1 MKALAVI
8 ILAAGQG
15 TRMRSKLAKVL
26 HLVGGRP
33 MILYAI
39 ELAQSVTKGGKG
51 HIALVTG
58 HQAEKI
64 KDVITEYDVVPVVQ
78 TRRLGTGHAVA
89 QAQPVFQAGEEWRKR
104 RFLILSGDTPL
115 LTQSTV
121 RRMLAHHDA
130 ERATVTILTAH
141 LQHPNGYGRIV
152 RGRDGYIWRIMEDK
166 DATPAERRISEINA
180 GTYIVEGDFLFPAL
194 TQLKPGNAQKEYYL
208 TDIVS
213 VAVGRGKRV
222 AAYPADDAVEALGI
236 NTRNELAEAERLMRA
251 RIRDRLMAAGVTFL
265 APETSFVDAD
275 VRIGRDSVIH
285 PHTTLEGRTT
295 IGEDCVIRSH
305 SRIAESVL
313 RGGVT
318 VLDSCIIEGARL
330 EESCVVGPFARLRP
344 GTIIGRAARVG
355 NFVELKKTE
364 LGVGSKANHLSYLG
378 DAQIGKR
385 VNIGA
390 GTITF
395 NYDGNNKHQTVIG
408 DDVFI
413 GSDVSLVAPVR
424 IGRGAIVGAGSVVTD
439 DVPAEAL
446 ALGRARQ
453 VLKSGGAKIWRQKIG
468 EKSSRGK
475 P

>member
-1 MKALAVI
+1 MKPLAVI

-26 HLVGGRP
+26 HLVAGRP

-51 HIALVTG
+51 NIALVTG

-78 TRRLGTGHAVA
+78 TRRLGTGHAVI
-89 QAQPVFQAGEEWRKR
+89 QAQSVFQAGEEWRKR

-141 LQHPNGYGRIV
+141 LQRPNGYGRIV

-194 TQLKPGNAQKEYYL
+194 TQLKPGNAQKEFYL

-251 RIRDRLMAAGVTFL
+251 RIRDR
-265 APETSFVDAD
+265 
-275 VRIGRDSVIH
+275 
-285 PHTTLEGRTT
+285 
-295 IGEDCVIRSH
+295 
-305 SRIAESVL
+305 
-313 RGGVT
+313 
-318 VLDSCIIEGARL
+318 
-330 EESCVVGPFARLRP
+330 
-344 GTIIGRAARVG
+344 
-355 NFVELKKTE
+355 K
-364 LGVGSKANHLSYLG
+364 
-378 DAQIGKR
+378 
-385 VNIGA
+385 
-390 GTITF
+390 
-395 NYDGNNKHQTVIG
+395 
-408 DDVFI
+408 
-413 GSDVSLVAPVR
+413 
-424 IGRGAIVGAGSVVTD
+424 SVV
-439 DVPAEAL
+439 
-446 ALGRARQ
+446 
-453 VLKSGGAKIWRQKIG
+453 
-468 EKSSRGK
+468 
-475 P
+475 